1 MNSINDVNFK
11 GKKILIRVDFNVPL
25 NHNRQVMDDTRIR
38 VSIPT
43 INKVL
48 NDGGTVILMSH
59 LGRPN
64 GYEPDYSLTPIVPVL
79 SKLLGRNV
87 IFTRD
92 LFGAKTFEVCG
103 KMKTGEVAMLENLRF
118 YKEEEAGDDK
128 FAKEL
133 ASLADVFINDAFAT
147 SHRNHTSVAT
157 IAKYFKGKSYFGL
170 LLEDEIKNL
179 DKVLFD
185 AEPSFTAIIG
195 GAKVSTKIGI
205 IKNIISKVDNL
216 IVGGGMSFTFMKAL
230 GGKIGDSIVERDKI
244 ELAKSIVQEVML
256 KGVNLYLPTDA
267 VVADGFSN
275 EALTKVVSSDNIP
288 NGWMGLDIGP
298 KSCRRF
304 AEIISHSQTILW
316 NGPLGVFE
324 MQNFRQGTKSI
335 AIAVA
340 SATISGSF
348 SLIGGGDTVAAL
360 NQFNLTDQMSYVS
373 TGGGAMLE
381 YLEGKELPGIF
392 AIRGPHKIEH
402 SAKEKRSATKAPKK
416 K

>member
-11 GKKILIRVDFNVPL
+11 GKRILIRVDFNVPL
-25 NHNRQVMDDTRIR
+25 NHNRQVMDDTRISE
-38 VSIPT
+38 SIPT
-43 INKVL
+43 IKKVL

-92 LFGAKTFEVCG
+92 LFGPKTFEICG
-103 KMKTGEVAMLENLRF
+103 KMKAGDVAMLENLRF
-118 YKEEEAGDDK
+118 YKEEEEGNDK
-128 FAKEL
+128 FAKDL
-133 ASLADVFINDAFAT
+133 SQLADIYINDAFAT
-147 SHRNHTSVAT
+147 SHRNHTSVST
-157 IAKYFKGKSYFGL
+157 ITKYFKDKCYFGL
-170 LLEDEIKNL
+170 LLENEIKNL

-205 IKNIISKVDNL
+205 IKNIINKVDNL
-216 IVGGGMSFTFMKAL
+216 IIGGGMSFTFMEAL
-230 GGKIGDSIVERDKI
+230 GGKVGDSIVERDRI
-244 ELAKSIVQEVML
+244 DLAKSIVQEVML

-267 VVADGFSN
+267 VIADGFSN
-275 EALTKVVSSDNIP
+275 EALTKIVSSDNIP

-304 AEIISHSQTILW
+304 AEIINHSQTILW

-381 YLEGKELPGIF
+381 YLEGKDLPGIM
-392 AIRGPHKIEH
+392 AIRGPHKAEH

>member
-1 MNSINDVNFK
+1 MFSINDINFK
-11 GKKILIRVDFNVPL
+11 GKRALIRVDFNVPL

-38 VSIPT
+38 ESIPT

-48 NDGGTVILMSH
+48 NDGGSVILMTH

-64 GYEPDYSLTPIVPVL
+64 GYEADYSLTPIVPVL

-92 LFGAKTFEVCG
+92 LFGPNTFQVCG
-103 KMKTGEVAMLENLRF
+103 KMKQGEVAMMENLRF
-118 YKEEEAGDDK
+118 YPEEESGNEK
-128 FAKEL
+128 FAKDI
-133 ASLADVFINDAFAT
+133 ASLGDVYINDAFAT
-147 SHRNHTSVAT
+147 SHRSHASVCT
-157 IAKYFKGKSYFGL
+157 IAKYFKGKSAFGL
-170 LLEDEIKNL
+170 LLEGEIKNL
-179 DKVLFD
+179 DRVLFD
-185 AEPSFTAIIG
+185 AQPSFTAIIG

-205 IKNIISKVDNL
+205 IKNIINKVDNL
-216 IVGGGMSFTFMKAL
+216 IIGGGMSFTFMEAL
-230 GGKIGDSIVERDKI
+230 GGKVGDSIIERDKI
-244 ELAKSIVQEVML
+244 DLAKSIVQEVML

-267 VVADGFSN
+267 VISNGFSN
-275 EALTKVVSSDNIP
+275 EAQFKTVSSDHIP

-304 AEIISHSQTILW
+304 AEIINHSQTILW
-316 NGPLGVFE
+316 NGPMGVFE
-324 MQNFRQGTKSI
+324 MDNFRQGTKSI

-348 SLIGGGDTVAAL
+348 SLIGGGDTVAVL

-381 YLEGKELPGIF
+381 YLEGKVLPGIE
-392 AIRGPHKIEH
+392 AIRGPQNDITPI
-402 SAKEKRSATKAPKK
+402 KEKLSTTKIHKK

>member
-1 MNSINDVNFK
+1 MFSINDINFK
-11 GKKILIRVDFNVPL
+11 GKRALIRVDFNVPL

-38 VSIPT
+38 ESIPT

-48 NDGGTVILMSH
+48 NDGGSVILMTH

-64 GYEPDYSLTPIVPVL
+64 GYEADYSLTPIVPVL

-92 LFGAKTFEVCG
+92 LFGPNTFNVCG
-103 KMKTGEVAMLENLRF
+103 KMKQGEVAMMENLRF
-118 YKEEEAGDDK
+118 YPEEESGDEK
-128 FAKEL
+128 FAKDI
-133 ASLADVFINDAFAT
+133 ASLGDVYINDAFAT
-147 SHRNHTSVAT
+147 SHRSHASVCT
-157 IAKYFKGKSYFGL
+157 IAKYFKGKSYFGH
-170 LLEDEIKNL
+170 LLEGEIKNL
-179 DKVLFD
+179 DRVLFD
-185 AEPSFTAIIG
+185 AQPSFTAIIG

-205 IKNIISKVDNL
+205 IKNIINKVDNL
-216 IVGGGMSFTFMKAL
+216 IIGGGMSFTFMEAL
-230 GGKIGDSIVERDKI
+230 GGKVGDSIIERDRI
-244 ELAKSIVQEVML
+244 DLAKSIVQEVML

-267 VVADGFSN
+267 VISNGFSN
-275 EALTKVVSSDNIP
+275 EAQFKTVSSDHIP

-304 AEIISHSQTILW
+304 AEIINHSQTILW
-316 NGPLGVFE
+316 NGPMGVFE
-324 MQNFRQGTKSI
+324 MENYRQGTKSI

-348 SLIGGGDTVAAL
+348 SLIGGGDTVAVL

-381 YLEGKELPGIF
+381 YLEGKVLPGIE
-392 AIRGPHKIEH
+392 AIRGPQKEI
-402 SAKEKRSATKAPKK
+402 SPIKEKISTTKIHKK

>member
-1 MNSINDVNFK
+1 MFSINDINFK
-11 GKKILIRVDFNVPL
+11 GKKALIRVDFNVPL

-38 VSIPT
+38 ESIPT

-48 NDGGTVILMSH
+48 NDGGSVILMTH

-64 GYEPDYSLTPIVPVL
+64 GYEADYSLTPIVPVL

-92 LFGAKTFEVCG
+92 LFGPNTFEVCG
-103 KMKTGEVAMLENLRF
+103 KMKTGEVAMMENLRF
-118 YKEEEAGDDK
+118 YPEEESGNEK
-128 FAKEL
+128 FAKDI
-133 ASLADVFINDAFAT
+133 ASLGDVYINDAFAT
-147 SHRNHTSVAT
+147 SHRSHASVCT
-157 IAKYFKGKSYFGL
+157 IAKYFKGRSYFGL
-170 LLEDEIKNL
+170 LLEGEIKNL
-179 DKVLFD
+179 DRVLFD
-185 AEPSFTAIIG
+185 AQPSFTAIIG
-195 GAKVSTKIGI
+195 GGKVSTKIGI
-205 IKNIISKVDNL
+205 IKNIINKVDNL
-216 IVGGGMSFTFMKAL
+216 IIGGGMSFTFMEAL
-230 GGKIGDSIVERDKI
+230 GGKVGDSIIERDRI
-244 ELAKSIVQEVML
+244 DLAKSIVQEVML

-267 VVADGFSN
+267 VISNGFSN
-275 EALTKVVSSDNIP
+275 EAQFKTVSSDHIP

-304 AEIISHSQTILW
+304 AEIINHSQTILW
-316 NGPLGVFE
+316 NGPMGVFE
-324 MQNFRQGTKSI
+324 MENFRQGTKSI

-348 SLIGGGDTVAAL
+348 SLIGGGDTVAVL

-381 YLEGKELPGIF
+381 YLEGKDLPGIE
-392 AIRGPHKIEH
+392 AIRGPQTDVTPVKAKV
-402 SAKEKRSATKAPKK
+402 SASKTHKK